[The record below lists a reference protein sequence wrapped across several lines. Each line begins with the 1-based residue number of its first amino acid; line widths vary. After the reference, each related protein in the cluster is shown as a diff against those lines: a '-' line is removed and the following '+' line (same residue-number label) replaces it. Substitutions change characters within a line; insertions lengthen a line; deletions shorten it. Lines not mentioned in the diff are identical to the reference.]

1 MSSNGGFPPIKYIN
15 NSKNLDKKDKTL
27 KKERHYS
34 VSHKELDIKK
44 ILNQSIVPPM
54 IKLNQQKIEIIDSL

>member
-27 KKERHYS
+27 KKERHYTQTL
-34 VSHKELDIKK
+34 KELDIKK
-44 ILNQSIVPPM
+44 ILNQNIISPM
-54 IKLNQQKIEIIDSL
+54 IKLDQHKLDIIDSL